1 MKLPI
6 LPVDFNSADQDQ
18 AVRLG
23 TRATLAYLNK
33 ESLQLREG
41 MEVLIT
47 DDELLARA
55 EVAMRD
61 GMWVAL
67 IKEWLKT

>member
-1 MKLPI
+1 MELPI
-6 LPVDFNSADQDQ
+6 LPADFNSADQDQ

-23 TRATLAYLNK
+23 TRATLAYLNM
-33 ESLQLREG
+33 ESLQLRKG

-47 DDELLARA
+47 DDQLLAHA

-61 GMWVAL
+61 GL
-67 IKEWLKT
+67 